1 MSVNKFKSFTNWAFL
16 ATLAT
21 NIFSPNLA
29 LAQSSTSKK
38 SLEQSVSIK
47 SPIRDRV
54 LKEKRSQMS
63 VKMDYDKENKELFL
77 GFYPDGWN
85 KETDNWY
92 NSDKN
97 YLNIR
102 DDSKLYIICPKDNL
116 EFDRVCEYGY
126 VITYEEKDGKERVFG
141 DWDALIGSKKN
152 PDAGLKLALRK
163 KTISEAMQ
171 NIKIPY
177 FSQALSELLDY
188 KDKKKEL
195 NLDKIANKLGK
206 EYEVREIEVQ
216 IPEGLVAR
224 INSAIEIKIDLEYNP
239 DESKK
244 ILVLYNLSFGRI
256 GAPIG
261 ALFSEGSVNFTVP
274 GVLERKLTEEEIDNG
289 ILETVEKE
297 ADKDKYAEYLKRM
310 DIKFKK
316 YFPQKKELPSGYFL
330 KNVVYTLKT
339 GEDEKDNFFEN
350 EDGEKTS
357 FKEITGDVVETV
369 ILKYSDIKK
378 NKYDFD
384 FKIMKC
390 KKDAFG
396 KFGDGL
402 EFLYGFCYFD
412 KANGFIIECEGIS
425 KFDFEQD
432 LIEKQMKRLGIE

>member
-47 SPIRDRV
+47 SPIQDRV

-63 VKMDYDKENKELFL
+63 VKMNYDKETKKLIL
-77 GFYPDGWN
+77 GFYPNGWD

-102 DDSKLYIICPKDNL
+102 DDSKLYIICPKDNF
-116 EFDRVCEYGY
+116 EFDDINEYGY
-126 VITYEEKDGKERVFG
+126 VMNHEKTDDGERVFG
-141 DWDALIGSKKN
+141 EWEKLVGSKEN

-163 KTISEAMQ
+163 KTISEVMQ
-171 NIKIPY
+171 NVKIPY

-195 NLDKIANKLGK
+195 NLDKIADKLGD

-224 INSAIEIKIDLEYNP
+224 INSAIELKIKLEYNP

-261 ALFSEGSVNFTVP
+261 ALFSEGNINFTVP
-274 GVLERKLTEEEIDNG
+274 GVLERKLAEEEIDNS

-297 ADKDKYAEYLKRM
+297 ADKDRYAEYLKQI

-316 YFPQKKELPSGYFL
+316 YFPQKKELPSGYFV
-330 KNVVYTLKT
+330 N
-339 GEDEKDNFFEN
+339 
-350 EDGEKTS
+350 
-357 FKEITGDVVETV
+357 
-369 ILKYSDIKK
+369 
-378 NKYDFD
+378 
-384 FKIMKC
+384 KIMYVLQINNENKIEDPQGIMKGMEKIMQIEYSNGKPIDEGNEVLTFYIAKLEDDFYDIA
-390 KKDAFG
+390 KKEFVNNVIPITYDSYLDPNTQMMVVIEPMDLG
-396 KFGDGL
+396 K
-402 EFLYGFCYFD
+402 
-412 KANGFIIECEGIS
+412 KIVKS
-425 KFDFEQD
+425 
-432 LIEKQMKRLGIE
+432 QMKRLGIK